1 MGKRTGG
8 FVFDTRSDPLHLQVI
23 SSAFTREEL
32 EAHFDEVDAFYHA
45 YVARHRKV
53 HVALLADARE
63 SPYIDARDRQRIAAT
78 FARLGPLLSSER
90 SVAHAVVTSN
100 ALTRGALTAI
110 LWLQSP
116 PWEIRVFTSM
126 HEGDA
131 WLRSTFDARGLRQPD
146 APHEWW
152 LRAQ

>member
-1 MGKRTGG
+1 MGNSTGG
-8 FVFDTRSDPLHLQVI
+8 FVFDTRCDPLHLQVI
-23 SSAFTREEL
+23 PSEFTREEL
-32 EAHFDEVDAFYHA
+32 QAHFDEIDAFYPA
-45 YVARHRKV
+45 YVARRSRAHIG
-53 HVALLADARE
+53 LLADARD

-78 FARLGPLLSSER
+78 FAMLGPLLGSER
-90 SVAHAVVTSN
+90 SVAHAVITNN

-126 HEGDA
+126 HEGEA
-131 WLRSTFDARGLRQPD
+131 WLRSTFDARGLGQPD
-146 APHEWW
+146 APREWW